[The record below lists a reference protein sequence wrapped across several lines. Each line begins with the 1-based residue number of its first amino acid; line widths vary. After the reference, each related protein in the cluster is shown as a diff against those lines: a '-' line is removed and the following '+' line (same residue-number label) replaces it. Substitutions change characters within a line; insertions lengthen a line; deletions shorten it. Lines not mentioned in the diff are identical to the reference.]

1 LLTIV
6 SITAGLSAFLPKD
19 KIFVNDRRLRRYN
32 VLSSNTG
39 LYFVLKAGI
48 VNLKNLTKN
57 LRLTI
62 LYIFVAS
69 KFYKS

>member
-6 SITAGLSAFLPKD
+6 SITPGLSAFLSKG
-19 KIFVNDRRLRRYN
+19 KIFISAYRLRPDGA
-32 VLSSNTG
+32 LSSNTG
-39 LYFVLKAGI
+39 LYFVLKAGV